1 MGWRQ
6 ETARLLALLAIRF
19 YRRWLSRFTPH
30 CHLKPICSTYAL
42 HAVREHGARVGL
54 QMTVD
59 RLATCRSEQEN
70 NRAPLA

>member
-1 MGWRQ
+1 MGRR
-6 ETARLLALLAIRF
+6 EEASRLLALLAIRF

-42 HAVREHGARVGL
+42 HAVRAHGARVGL

-59 RLATCRSEQEN
+59 RLAECRSESEN
-70 NRAPLA
+70 QDAPLA